1 MYIFID
7 GSIPAQIQ
15 PPIQQRCTPCLV
27 LITIHNLLRPCGEDV
42 FFFFLLLYLSI
53 QIALNNHLNT
63 ADPLRWAG
71 EIEF

>member
-1 MYIFID
+1 M
-7 GSIPAQIQ
+7 
-15 PPIQQRCTPCLV
+15 
-27 LITIHNLLRPCGEDV
+27 LRPCGEDV
-42 FFFFLLLYLSI
+42 FFLLLYLYI